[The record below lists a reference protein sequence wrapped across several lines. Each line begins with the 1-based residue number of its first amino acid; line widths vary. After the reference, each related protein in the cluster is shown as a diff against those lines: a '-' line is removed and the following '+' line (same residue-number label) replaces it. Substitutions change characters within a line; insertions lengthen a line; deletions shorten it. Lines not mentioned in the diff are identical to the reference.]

1 MPKTTKRTAT
11 KRAARIAKAHATE
24 LPKLEVKEAPPRR
37 RVPGR
42 KPPARG
48 IARYPWAITLLIA
61 LLAVG
66 VYAASATHFGPFALP
81 KPKPKP
87 VAVSACLNNNILKQI
102 TDVSPAPGAV
112 SYAKIQHSYKAA
124 PAMSISTSKTY
135 CAGVNTNKGL
145 IVVELDPKLAPQT
158 VNNFVYLAQQKFY
171 DGMVFH
177 RVLQT
182 GQGMHIIQSGD
193 PLGNDP
199 DVKKR
204 GTGGPGYTIP
214 PEAVKGNYVPG
225 VIAMAKKGN
234 ETANSG
240 SQFFIVIDGA
250 DSLPKSY
257 NLFGKVVRGMD
268 VVKKIQGPGDDAA
281 SKNITPDIIDHMV
294 VVAAS

>member
-1 MPKTTKRTAT
+1 MPKTTKRAAT

-37 RVPGR
+37 RAPGY

-48 IARYPWAITLLIA
+48 IARYPWATFLVIVLIA
-61 LLAVG
+61 VG
-66 VYAASATHFGPFALP
+66 IYAAYATHFGPFALP

-87 VAVSACLNNNILKQI
+87 VAVAACLNNNILKQI
-102 TDVSPAPGAV
+102 TNVSPAPGAV
-112 SYAKIQHSYKAA
+112 GYSKIQHSYTAA
-124 PAMSISTSKTY
+124 PAMSINTSKTY
-135 CAGVNTNKGL
+135 CAGINTNKGL

-158 VNNFVYLAQQKFY
+158 VNNFVYLAQHQFY

-177 RVLQT
+177 RVLKT
-182 GQGMHIIQSGD
+182 GQGLHIIQSGD

-199 DVKKR
+199 DVTKR

-214 PEAVKGNYVPG
+214 AEPVQGNYVSG

-250 DSLPKSY
+250 DSLPKQY
-257 NLFGKVVRGMD
+257 NLFGKVVQGMD
-268 VVKKIQGPGDDAA
+268 VVKNIQGPGDDAA
-281 SKNITPDIIDHMV
+281 SKNITPDVIDHVV